1 MRLANYNNENPVV
14 FICSYI
20 FRKKIENIWLRENL
34 HKAIFML
41 VMRLSFVTNR
51 DFLDVDLFSTAH
63 ESDLDSTMQLGIFD
77 DRTAFNYLTRS
88 HYPLCYKKVLLKNN
102 TGNQMIF

>member
-1 MRLANYNNENPVV
+1 MY
-14 FICSYI
+14 
-20 FRKKIENIWLRENL
+20 KT
-34 HKAIFML
+34 IFML

-51 DFLDVDLFSTAH
+51 DFLDVDLFSIAH

-102 TGNQMIF
+102 TGNQMIFRVKCTFQVNFFICRVKLLEQF